1 MEQSQIDKVKL
12 SISNLRNKTSKVYF
26 FVHDTKGNAKASIKY
41 IYDMALTLKENGFNV
56 VMLHEKS
63 DYTGVTSWLSETYMT
78 SLPHQVIEGQNVEIA
93 PEDFLVVPE
102 IFGFM
107 MDQVKNLPCGKIVLT
122 QAYAHMLET
131 LQPGQT
137 WNQFGFFKTLTT
149 SESQKNQ
156 IAKVMRNQSYDI
168 IEPFISESFQKREL
182 PPLPIIGV
190 HSREQSDTINL
201 IKTFYLRFPQYRW
214 FTFRDLRGLSQ
225 DEFAN
230 AISECFVSVWMD
242 RESGYGTFPLESM
255 KVGVPVIGITP
266 NLTPDWMNETNGV
279 WIKDE
284 ILLPDVIA
292 DWTQNWLEDNI
303 SEEMYNNIE
312 TTVNSLPSKEN
323 FEKRTI
329 EVFSGYLES
338 RAQSMEE
345 QISKFNN

>member
-1 MEQSQIDKVKL
+1 MEQSQIEKVKL
-12 SISNLRNKTSKVYF
+12 SIQNLRSKKSKVYF

-41 IYDMALTLKENGFNV
+41 IYDLALALKNEGFNAI
-56 VMLHEKS
+56 MLHEKP
-63 DYTGVTSWLSETYMT
+63 DYTGVGSWLGENYMT
-78 SLPHQVIEGQNVEIA
+78 ELAHQTIEGQNVEIA

-122 QAYAHMLET
+122 QSYAYMLET

-137 WNQFGFFKTLTT
+137 WNQFGFLKTITT
-149 SESQKNQ
+149 SEVQKEQ
-156 IAKVMRNQSYDI
+156 IAKVMRGQSYDI
-168 IEPFISESFQKREL
+168 LEPVVSEAFAKREL

-190 HSREQSDTINL
+190 HTREQSDTINL

-230 AISECFVSVWMD
+230 AISECFVSIWMD

-255 KVGVPVIGITP
+255 KVGVPVIGLTP
-266 NLTPDWMNETNGV
+266 NLIPEWMNETNGI
-279 WIKDE
+279 WIKDQL
-284 ILLPDVIA
+284 LLPDVIA

-303 SEEMYNNIE
+303 SPEIYASMEETVSKLPTQEAFNNKAVE
-312 TTVNSLPSKEN
+312 L
-323 FEKRTI
+323 
-329 EVFSGYLES
+329 FSQYLDM
-338 RAQSMEE
+338 RAQAMEE
-345 QISKFNN
+345 QISKFAE

>member
-1 MEQSQIDKVKL
+1 MEQTQIEKVKL
-12 SISNLRNKTSKVYF
+12 SIQSLRDRKSKVYF

-41 IYDMALTLKENGFNV
+41 IYDLALALKNKGFNAII
-56 VMLHEKS
+56 LHEKP
-63 DYTGVTSWLSETYMT
+63 DYTGVASWLGDLYMSEI
-78 SLPHQVIEGQNVEIA
+78 PHQAIEGQNLEIA

-122 QAYAHMLET
+122 QSYAYMLET

-137 WNQFGFFKTLTT
+137 WNQFGFLKTITT
-149 SESQKNQ
+149 SEIQKNQ
-156 IAKVMRNQSYDI
+156 IAKVMRGQSYDI
-168 IEPFISESFQKREL
+168 LEPTISDAFTKREL

-190 HSREQSDTINL
+190 HTREQSDTINL

-225 DEFAN
+225 EEFAN

-242 RESGYGTFPLESM
+242 RESAYGTFPLESM
-255 KVGVPVIGITP
+255 KVGVPVIGLTP
-266 NLTPDWMNETNGV
+266 NLVPEWMNETNGI

-284 ILLPDVIA
+284 LLLPDIIA

-303 SEEMYNNIE
+303 SPEIYTSMEETI
-312 TTVNSLPSKEN
+312 SKLPSKEDFDN
-323 FEKRTI
+323 KAVEL
-329 EVFSGYLES
+329 FSQYLDL
-338 RAQSMEE
+338 RAEAMEE
-345 QISKFNN
+345 QISKLA

>member
-1 MEQSQIDKVKL
+1 MEQTQIEKVKI
-12 SISNLRNKTSKVYF
+12 SIQNLKDRKSKVYF

-41 IYDMALTLKENGFNV
+41 IYDLALALKNKGFNAII
-56 VMLHEKS
+56 LHEKP
-63 DYTGVTSWLSETYMT
+63 DYTGVASWLGDSYMSELT
-78 SLPHQVIEGQNVEIA
+78 HQAIEGQNLEIA

-122 QAYAHMLET
+122 QSYAYMLET

-137 WNQFGFFKTLTT
+137 WNQFGFLKTITT
-149 SESQKNQ
+149 SEVQKNQ
-156 IAKVMRNQSYDI
+156 IAKVMRGQSYDI
-168 IEPFISESFQKREL
+168 LEPTISEAFVKREL

-190 HSREQSDTINL
+190 HTREQSDTINL

-225 DEFAN
+225 EEFAT

-242 RESGYGTFPLESM
+242 RESSYGTFPLESM
-255 KVGVPVIGITP
+255 KVGVPVIGLTP
-266 NLTPDWMNETNGV
+266 NLVPEWMNETNGI

-284 ILLPDVIA
+284 LLLPDIVA

-303 SEEMYNNIE
+303 SPEIYASMDE
-312 TTVNSLPSKEN
+312 TVSKLPTKEDFDN
-323 FEKRTI
+323 KAVEL
-329 EVFSGYLES
+329 FSQYLDL
-338 RAQSMEE
+338 RANAMEE
-345 QISKFNN
+345 QISKLA

>member
-1 MEQSQIDKVKL
+1 MEQPQIEKVKL
-12 SISNLRNKTSKVYF
+12 SIEKLRNKTSKIYF

-56 VMLHEKS
+56 IMLHEKS
-63 DYTGVTSWLSETYMT
+63 DYTGVSSWLSENYMS
-78 SLPHQVIEGQNVEIA
+78 SLTHQVIEGQNVEIA

-122 QAYAHMLET
+122 QSYAYMLET

-137 WNQFGFFKTLTT
+137 WNQFGFFKTITT

-156 IAKVMRNQSYDI
+156 ISKVMRNQSYDI
-168 IEPFISESFQKREL
+168 VEPFISESFQKRGL

-230 AISECFVSVWMD
+230 AISECFVSVWID

-266 NLTPDWMNETNGV
+266 NLTPDWMNESNGV
-279 WIKDE
+279 WIRDE
-284 ILLPDVIA
+284 ILLPDIIA

-303 SEEMYNNIE
+303 SDEMYNNIE
-312 TTVNSLPSKEN
+312 TTVKSLPTKED
-323 FEKRTI
+323 FEKRTV
-329 EVFSGYLES
+329 EVFSGYLET
-338 RAQSMEE
+338 RAESMEE
-345 QISKFNN
+345 QISKFTN